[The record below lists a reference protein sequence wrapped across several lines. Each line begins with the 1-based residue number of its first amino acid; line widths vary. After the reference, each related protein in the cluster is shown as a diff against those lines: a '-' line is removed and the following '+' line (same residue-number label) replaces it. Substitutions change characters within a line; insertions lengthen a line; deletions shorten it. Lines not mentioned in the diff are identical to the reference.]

1 MAKTHNKK
9 RNVAIIFEQ
18 LLNKAAAA
26 TVEKKKSTADAAIG
40 IIDKHFVPGS
50 ELYKEFRLF
59 NALMKTTVPSE
70 GIAIRILE
78 ESKKA
83 ARTHNASKLRSEKSA
98 LIKEINHTFKDKSFY
113 NQKVKNYRDYATVQ
127 TLLND
132 WRSSD
137 PDIKRIASYE
147 THTVQMLLKEETGK
161 TLNDEK
167 NEDISPLTVNIMIEK
182 FNKKYGMVLND
193 EQRSI
198 IKEYVFSA
206 TTGNDKKILSELKR
220 MKSQTLQE
228 LKMFKRSCDNN
239 ILLEKIDTVESRLTE
254 TNVDSV
260 DDNTVSKFL
269 LMSKLKQE
277 ILEKTK

>member
-18 LLNKAAAA
+18 LLKKAAKA
-26 TVEKKKSTADAAIG
+26 TVEKKKPAADAALG
-40 IIDKHFVPGS
+40 IIDKHFVAGS

-59 NALMKTTVPSE
+59 NALIKTTVKSE
-70 GIAIRILE
+70 AIAIRILE

-83 ARTHNASKLRSEKSA
+83 AKTHDPIKLRGEKSA
-98 LIKEINHTFKDKSFY
+98 LIKEINHTFKDRSFY
-113 NQKVKNYRDYATVQ
+113 NQNVKNYRDYATVQ

-132 WRSSD
+132 WRSGD
-137 PDIKRIASYE
+137 PNIKRIASYE
-147 THTVQMLLKEETGK
+147 THTVEMLLRE
-161 TLNDEK
+161 NDEK
-167 NEDISPLTVNIMIEK
+167 TIEDERNEEISQLTVNIMIEK

-193 EQRSI
+193 EQRGI

-206 TTGNDKKILSELKR
+206 ATGNDKKILSELKK
-220 MKSQTLQE
+220 MKSQTIRQ
-228 LKMFKRSCDNN
+228 LKSFRRSCDNN
-239 ILLEKIDTVESRLTE
+239 ILLEKIDVVESRLNE
-254 TNVDSV
+254 TKAEKV
-260 DDNTVSKFL
+260 DDDTISRFL